1 MLCSHEHILFYC
13 DVKTRTTSLGCSS
26 FSKLLFTMPRVTVC
40 YVLMNISYFTVMS
53 KQELLLS
60 AAVAS
65 VSRLL
70 QCLCIIELFGYCKG
84 GTS

>member
-1 MLCSHEHILFYC
+1 MG
-13 DVKTRTTSLGCSS
+13 DVAKGDKIGS
-26 FSKLLFTMPRVTVC
+26 FSGDWMFAEPKVRIFLYFRNLPRAIMIGVPLVTVC

-65 VSRLL
+65 VSCYL
-70 QCLCIIELFGYCKG
+70 QCLL
-84 GTS
+84 

>member
-1 MLCSHEHILFYC
+1 MFAEPK
-13 DVKTRTTSLGCSS
+13 VTTFLY
-26 FSKLLFTMPRVTVC
+26 FRNLPRAIMIGVPLVTVC

-65 VSRLL
+65 VSCYL
-70 QCLCIIELFGYCKG
+70 QCLL
-84 GTS
+84 

>member
-1 MLCSHEHILFYC
+1 MIAEPKVRLFLYF
-13 DVKTRTTSLGCSS
+13 RNL
-26 FSKLLFTMPRVTVC
+26 PRAIMIGVPLVTVC

-65 VSRLL
+65 VSRYL
-70 QCLCIIELFGYCKG
+70 QCLL
-84 GTS
+84 

>member
-1 MLCSHEHILFYC
+1 MFAEPKVRIFLYFRNL
-13 DVKTRTTSLGCSS
+13 
-26 FSKLLFTMPRVTVC
+26 PRAIMIGVPLVTVC

-65 VSRLL
+65 VSCLL
-70 QCLCIIELFGYCKG
+70 QCMCIIELFGYCKG